1 MTLNIDR
8 KNVSCEVDSN
18 MEEKYI
24 TYEGLGQS
32 KCLLFPNQS
41 SPNHVYMIYLLSVI
55 CNTLQYILFYAFH

>member
-1 MTLNIDR
+1 
-8 KNVSCEVDSN
+8 